1 MRVAGEARR
10 VVAAFARDR
19 WGPRPPDRA
28 SLAAWQQTR
37 IEAFLRVVLPRAP
50 FYQDVP
56 PRLEAL
62 PIVDKATVLADFA
75 AFNTVGVTLDAALDV
90 ATRAERSRDF
100 APTLPGDISVGL
112 SSGTSGTRGVFLV
125 RPEERTRWAG
135 TLLSRLLTTRSLLRV
150 LDLGGPPLRV
160 AFFLRANS
168 NLYTTVASRR
178 IDFAFH
184 DLLVPFEQ
192 HLSRL
197 ARQQPEVLVAPPT
210 VLRALAEAAAAGGLR
225 IAPAQVVSVAEVLE
239 ADDVTAI
246 ERAWRVPVQQV
257 YQATEG
263 FLGAT
268 CDHGTL
274 HLNEDLLVVQPD
286 WLDQPAGKFAPIITD
301 FHRMAQPILRY
312 RLDDILTLASA
323 PCPCGSPRRALEAV
337 EGRCDDIFYFP
348 SAAGAGWVPVFPDFI
363 RRAVLAAGPLLAG
376 YTATQTDL
384 GRVALALALPAGA
397 RAEGEAAITAAVA
410 ALCARV
416 GAVMPQLAFSRGGA
430 PELSPRKFKRVAR
443 AMPAPDSL

>member
-1 MRVAGEARR
+1 MRMAGEARR

-19 WGPRPPDRA
+19 WGPHPPDRA
-28 SLAAWQQTR
+28 SLAAWQQVR
-37 IEAFLRVVLPRAP
+37 LDAFLRDVLPRAP
-50 FYQDVP
+50 FYCDRV

-62 PIVDKATVLADFA
+62 PVVDKATVLGDFA

-112 SSGTSGTRGVFLV
+112 SSGTSGKRGVFLV

-239 ADDVTAI
+239 TDDVTAI

-263 FLGAT
+263 FLGIT
-268 CDHGTL
+268 CPQGRL
-274 HLNEDLLVVQPD
+274 HLNEDLVHVEPDWIDDGEAVPSRFHPIVTDFSRTTQLVV
-286 WLDQPAGKFAPIITD
+286 
-301 FHRMAQPILRY
+301 RY
-312 RLDDILTLASA
+312 RLDDVLRVGESSCACGRPTRVIAAIEGRADDVLTLRAA
-323 PCPCGSPRRALEAV
+323 DGRLVRVFPDVARRALALV
-337 EGRCDDIFYFP
+337 EGLGDYRLEQHGDEWRVRTR
-348 SAAGAGWVPVFPDFI
+348 AGDAGV
-363 RRAVLAAGPLLAG
+363 ALVLAREC
-376 YTATQTDL
+376 D
-384 GRVALALALPAGA
+384 ALAA
-397 RAEGEAAITAAVA
+397 
-410 ALCARV
+410 
-416 GAVMPQLAFSRGGA
+416 QLG
-430 PELSPRKFKRVAR
+430 
-443 AMPAPDSL
+443 AMPPRVILLPWTPDVPGAKRRRIRSAEALS

>member
-197 ARQQPEVLVAPPT
+197 AGQQPEVLVAPPT

-246 ERAWRVPVQQV
+246 ERAWRAPVQQV

-263 FLGAT
+263 FLGIS
-268 CDHGTL
+268 CPEGRL
-274 HLNEDLLVVQPD
+274 HLNEDLVHVEPD
-286 WLDQPAGKFAPIITD
+286 WIDDGEAVPSRFHPIVTD
-301 FHRMAQPILRY
+301 FSRTTQLIVRY
-312 RLDDILTLASA
+312 RLDDVLRVGEASCACGRPSRVIAAIEGRADDVLTLRAADGRLVRVFPDVVRRALALVDGLGDYRLEQHGDEWRVRTRSADPGVASRLAHECETLAS
-323 PCPCGSPRRALEAV
+323 P
-337 EGRCDDIFYFP
+337 
-348 SAAGAGWVPVFPDFI
+348 
-363 RRAVLAAGPLLAG
+363 LAARPPVVRLLPWMDDAPG
-376 YTATQTDL
+376 AK
-384 GRVALALALPAGA
+384 RRRIRSVEAL
-397 RAEGEAAITAAVA
+397 
-410 ALCARV
+410 
-416 GAVMPQLAFSRGGA
+416 S
-430 PELSPRKFKRVAR
+430 
-443 AMPAPDSL
+443 

>member
-1 MRVAGEARR
+1 MRMAGEARR

-19 WGPRPPDRA
+19 WLTHPPDRA
-28 SLAAWQQTR
+28 SLAAWQQLR
-37 IEAFLRVVLPRAP
+37 LDAFLRDALPRAP
-50 FYQDVP
+50 FYRDRV
-56 PRLEAL
+56 PRLDAL
-62 PIVDKATVLADFA
+62 PVVDKATVLGDFA

-135 TLLSRLLTTRSLLRV
+135 TLLSRVLTTRSLLRV
-150 LDLGGPPLRV
+150 LDLGGPPLLV

-178 IDFAFH
+178 IAFAFH

-197 ARQQPEVLVAPPT
+197 ARQQPDVLVAPPT
-210 VLRALAEAAAAGGLR
+210 VLRALAETAAAGRLR

-263 FLGAT
+263 FLGIT
-268 CDHGTL
+268 CPEGRL
-274 HLNEDLLVVQPD
+274 HLNEDLVHVEPDWIDDGEAVPSRFQPIVTDFSRTTQLVV
-286 WLDQPAGKFAPIITD
+286 
-301 FHRMAQPILRY
+301 RY
-312 RLDDILTLASA
+312 RLDDVLRVGEASCACGRPTRVIAAIEGRADDVLTLRATDGR
-323 PCPCGSPRRALEAV
+323 PVRVFPDVVRRALALVEGLGDYRLEQHGDEWRMRTRATAPDVASRLDRECAALAAQLGARPPYVRALPWLDDAPGAKRRRIRAV
-337 EGRCDDIFYFP
+337 E
-348 SAAGAGWVPVFPDFI
+348 
-363 RRAVLAAGPLLAG
+363 
-376 YTATQTDL
+376 
-384 GRVALALALPAGA
+384 ALA
-397 RAEGEAAITAAVA
+397 
-410 ALCARV
+410 
-416 GAVMPQLAFSRGGA
+416 
-430 PELSPRKFKRVAR
+430 
-443 AMPAPDSL
+443 

>member
-1 MRVAGEARR
+1 MAGEARR

-19 WGPRPPDRA
+19 WGARPADRA
-28 SLAAWQQTR
+28 SLEAWQR
-37 IEAFLRVVLPRAP
+37 ARLDAFLRDVLPRAP
-50 FYQDVP
+50 FYRDRA

-62 PIVDKATVLADFA
+62 PVVDKATMLADFA
-75 AFNTVGVTLDAALDV
+75 AFNTVGVPLDAALDV

-135 TLLSRLLTTRSLLRV
+135 VMLSRLLSTRSLLRV

-184 DLLVPFEQ
+184 DLLVPFDQ
-192 HLSRL
+192 HLTHL

-210 VLRALAEAAAAGGLR
+210 VLRALAEAAGSGALR
-225 IAPAQVVSVAEVLE
+225 IAPVQVVSVAEVLE

-246 ERAWRVPVQQV
+246 ERAWGVPVQQV

-263 FLGAT
+263 FLGIT
-268 CDHGTL
+268 CPEGRL
-274 HLNEDLLVVQPD
+274 HLNEDLVHVEPEWIDDGEAVPTRFHPIVTDFSRMTQLVV
-286 WLDQPAGKFAPIITD
+286 
-301 FHRMAQPILRY
+301 RY
-312 RLDDILTLASA
+312 RLDDVLRVGEAS
-323 PCPCGSPRRALEAV
+323 CPCGRPTRVLAAIVGRADDVLALHGV
-337 EGRCDDIFYFP
+337 DGRV
-348 SAAGAGWVPVFPDFI
+348 VPVFPDVV
-363 RRAVLAAGPLLAG
+363 RR
-376 YTATQTDL
+376 
-384 GRVALALALPAGA
+384 ALALVDGLGDYRLEQHGA
-397 RAEGEAAITAAVA
+397 EWRVRTRASDPAVA
-410 ALCARV
+410 ARLAQECQALASQLGALPPPVCVLPWVDDAPGAKRRRIRRV
-416 GAVMPQLAFSRGGA
+416 EV
-430 PELSPRKFKRVAR
+430 
-443 AMPAPDSL
+443 PA